1 MHLHL
6 SLLFGLGLL
15 LAICLLVMASQRLGV
30 PYPIVLVL
38 AGLGIGFIPG
48 LPVARI
54 DPEVIFLIFLP
65 ALLYEAAWFTAWKDF
80 WKWRRVIGFLAFG
93 LVFLTSGV
101 VAGVAAALIPGFT
114 LALGFVLGGIV
125 SPPDAVA
132 ASSVMRTLHLPRRLL
147 AVLEGESL
155 INDASSLIVLRF
167 ALATVLSGTFVWQQ
181 AATSLFVVTGLGIGI
196 GLAVGLG
203 FYAIHRWLPT
213 SPSIHTA
220 LTLVTPYLMYV
231 AAEAG
236 HGSGVMAVVSGGLF
250 LSSQS
255 STLFSPA
262 NRRQSLGTWTTVG
275 FVLNGAVFM
284 LIGLQLPLILNALG
298 DYSKTQAIG
307 YGLLVAAL
315 VIVTRLA
322 FVLLASLFSTF
333 MSRFIRVEDAAPGW
347 RGPLVAGYAG
357 MRGVVSLAAAL
368 SLPLLDN
375 AGHPFPQRNLILFI
389 TFVVILV
396 TLVGQGLTLPLL
408 IRWVG
413 VEDRWQQRPEHEQRL
428 TARQQLTARA
438 LHELQVLHPQP
449 ASPNGLLSI
458 LKNTLENDLHLAAH
472 QLRQEDNRPI
482 ANEVGEYHCVYIQ
495 LLRVQRD
502 QLHHLRRQDEY
513 DDDVIRQLENQ
524 LDVEAEKL
532 TLFVEDQHRAA
543 LTTR

>member
-1 MHLHL
+1 MHL
-6 SLLFGLGLL
+6 SLLLGLGLL
-15 LAICLLVMASQRLGV
+15 LVICLLIMVSQRLGI
-30 PYPIVLVL
+30 PSPILLVL
-38 AGLGIGFIPG
+38 AGLGISFIPG

-101 VAGVAAALIPGFT
+101 VAWVSAALIPGFT
-114 LALGFVLGGIV
+114 LALGFLLGGII

-132 ASSVMRTLHLPRRLL
+132 ASSVMRTMHLPRRLL

-167 ALATVLSGTFVWQQ
+167 ALATVLSGSFVWQQ
-181 AATSLFVVTGLGIGI
+181 AATSFFLVTGLGIGI
-196 GLAVGLG
+196 GLAVGLL

-220 LTLVTPYLMYV
+220 LTLVTPYLMYA

-250 LSSQS
+250 LSSHS
-255 STLFSPA
+255 PALFSPA
-262 NRRQSLGTWTTVG
+262 NRRQGQSTWTTVG
-275 FVLNGAVFM
+275 FVLNGAVFL
-284 LIGLQLPLILNALG
+284 LIGLQLPLIINALG
-298 DYSKTQAIG
+298 DYSKPQAIG
-307 YGLLVAAL
+307 YGLLIAGL

-333 MSRFIRVEDAAPGW
+333 MSRFIRVEDADPGW
-347 RGPLVAGYAG
+347 RGPLIAGYAG

-368 SLPLLDN
+368 SIPLLDG

-389 TFVVILV
+389 TFIVILV

-428 TARQQLTARA
+428 TARQQLTATA
-438 LHELQVLHPQP
+438 LHELHVLHPQP
-449 ASPNGLLSI
+449 APPNGLLG
-458 LKNTLENDLHLAAH
+458 LLQNALENDLHLAAH
-472 QLRQEDNRPI
+472 QLQEENNLVI
-482 ANEVGEYHCVYIQ
+482 ADEVGEYHRVYTQ
-495 LLRVQRD
+495 LLHVQRH
-502 QLHHLRRQDEY
+502 QLHLLRQQDEY
-513 DDDVIRQLENQ
+513 DDEVIRQLETQ

-532 TLFVEDQHRAA
+532 ALFVEDQHRAA
-543 LTTR
+543 LTAR